1 MIITGLYNERGI
13 YEIVNLVNNKFY
25 IGYASISFGD
35 RRDSHFA
42 CLRNGYHFNKY
53 LQSDFD
59 KYGEENFEFKILEII
74 KSDDIEYFKEREKY
88 YISFLNAI
96 ENGYNMCDGGNTRI
110 RLSREKINQMID
122 LNRKYNLGKKASD
135 EAKEHMRE
143 TRAKNQNRMHGDN
156 NSTILTKEQVY
167 NIKIRLMNGEGV
179 NDIAREYDVSPAC
192 ISQINVGKNWKS
204 VFVEGWQDYI
214 NSNKH

>member
-53 LQSDFD
+53 LQFDFD

-110 RLSREKINQMID
+110 RPS
-122 LNRKYNLGKKASD
+122 KYNLGKKASE
-135 EAKEHMRE
+135 EAREHMRE
-143 TRAKNQNRMHGDN
+143 PRAKNQNRMCGDN

-167 NIKIRLMNGEGV
+167 NIKVRLMNGEGV